1 MPVSGKNLRSLSPD
15 EERAMQ
21 QSGRSPQC
29 IPGRAGDGSCEV
41 TLPQA
46 EEASKPVLKAK
57 TKQPEALWSLEGLVH
72 LAHPFCVCEVLA
84 AHSFPKVVCAFSL
97 P

>member
-1 MPVSGKNLRSLSPD
+1 MKKGPRSKVAAAPSAS
-15 EERAMQ
+15 R
-21 QSGRSPQC
+21 G
-29 IPGRAGDGSCEV
+29 GGSCEV

-57 TKQPEALWSLEGLVH
+57 TKQPEALWSLEGLAH
-72 LAHPFCVCEVLA
+72 LAHPFCGCEVLA
-84 AHSFPKVVCAFSL
+84 AHSFPKVVYAFSL

>member
-1 MPVSGKNLRSLSPD
+1 
-15 EERAMQ
+15 MQ

-29 IPGRAGDGSCEV
+29 IPGGGSCEV
-41 TLPQA
+41 TLAQA

>member
-1 MPVSGKNLRSLSPD
+1 MGRDLRSLSPD
-15 EERAMQ
+15 EVSATQ
-21 QSGRSPQC
+21 QSGRSPQGRL
-29 IPGRAGDGSCEV
+29 PGGESCEV

-57 TKQPEALWSLEGLVH
+57 TKWPEALQSLESLVH
-72 LAHPFCVCEVLA
+72 LAHPFCGCEVLA
-84 AHSFPKVVCAFSL
+84 AHTFPEVVCAFSL